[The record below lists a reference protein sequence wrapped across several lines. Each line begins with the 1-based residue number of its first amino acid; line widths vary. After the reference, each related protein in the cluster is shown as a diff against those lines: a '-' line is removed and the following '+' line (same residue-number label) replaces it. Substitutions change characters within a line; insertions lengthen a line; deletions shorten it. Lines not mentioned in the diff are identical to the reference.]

1 VKFGEFLRYL
11 GNSVVYYPRV
21 AKATGGVTASIFF
34 CQLIHRQSQLSNPH
48 EWIRATFDEIE
59 DETGLSRT
67 EQELA
72 RSQLVERDILKERV
86 VRGNND
92 TMEFL
97 PDINAFE
104 KRLDEFGQEV
114 SISSGSNPK
123 KKIFLHQPDSSKVGS
138 ENSSNNLYSK
148 LTTET
153 VTQTPVEVVKSSHPQ
168 AESSK
173 IDKFFPVQRQQIAV
187 KVTPNYQFSGP
198 WKSPEQFEEFQRA
211 LLEYFKNQG
220 VHNPSGWVF
229 KIVDGMTKGVVSPF
243 WDEFAAGIPLGES
256 QKIKRDWEI
265 EPGVPYPAFEEERI
279 QYYVHKGEPLEV
291 AVSKARSELRD
302 PVVGKDLWDGFL
314 RKCDRIADEAI
325 KAKKLGVAT
334 PYLPPSFTDKPQ
346 ITKQSVI
353 NKLAVVSPQFSLA
366 SSSSK
371 NITNLGLEQK
381 QIEREMPKSGC
392 SIPTLASLQKAY
404 ETPIGRTLVEKQIAE
419 HPEWGYGIAD
429 GQLID
434 LIPF

>member
-1 VKFGEFLRYL
+1 M
-11 GNSVVYYPRV
+11 

-34 CQLIHRQSQLSNPH
+34 CNLIHRQSQLSHAN
-48 EWIRATFDEIE
+48 EWIKITFNEIE

-72 RSQLVERDILKERV
+72 RIQLVKRNILKERM
-86 VRGNND
+86 VRGNNNA
-92 TMEFL
+92 MEFL
-97 PDINAFE
+97 PDIDALE
-104 KRLDEFGQEV
+104 KRLDEFWQEV
-114 SISSGSNPK
+114 SSVSYFPTKNTIALRQTG
-123 KKIFLHQPDSSKVGS
+123 SSKVDF
-138 ENSSNNLYSK
+138 ENSSNNLDSE

-153 VTQTPVEVVKSSHPQ
+153 LTRTPVEVIKGSQPQ
-168 AESSK
+168 AQTSK
-173 IDKFFPVQRQQIAV
+173 TDKFFPVQRQQIAV
-187 KVTPNYQFSGP
+187 KVAPNYQFSGP

-243 WDEFAAGIPLGES
+243 WDEFATGIPLGES

-334 PYLPPSFTDKPQ
+334 PYLPPSFTEKPP
-346 ITKQSVI
+346 ITKQSVMD
-353 NKLAVVSPQFSLA
+353 KLAVVSPQFSLA
-366 SSSSK
+366 SSSSD
-371 NITNLGLEQK
+371 NITNLSLEQK
-381 QIEREMPKSGC
+381 NCEEEMQNLGC
-392 SIPTLASLQKAY
+392 SIPTLASLQEAY
-404 ETPIGRTLVEKQIAE
+404 ETPMGRTLVEKQIAE
-419 HPEWGYGIAD
+419 HPEWGYGIVD
-429 GQLID
+429 SQVID
-434 LIPF
+434 LVPF

>member
-1 VKFGEFLRYL
+1 MQYL

-34 CQLIHRQSQLSNPH
+34 CQIIHRQSQLNNPH
-48 EWIRATFDEIE
+48 EWTRVNFDEIE
-59 DETGLSRT
+59 DETGLSRV

-72 RSQLVERDILKERV
+72 RSQLVGRGILKERAF
-86 VRGNND
+86 RGND
-92 TMEFL
+92 DIMEFL

-104 KRLDEFGQEV
+104 KRLNEFGQEG
-114 SISSGSNPK
+114 SISSSFNPK
-123 KKIFLHQPDSSKVGS
+123 KTIVLHQPDPSKADS
-138 ENSSNNLYSK
+138 KNSSNTLYSK
-148 LTTET
+148 ATTET
-153 VTQTPVEVVKSSHPQ
+153 VIQSPLEVVKSSHSQ
-168 AESSK
+168 AETIK
-173 IDKFFPVQRQQIAV
+173 VDKFFPVPRQQIAV
-187 KVTPNYQFSGP
+187 KVTPNYQFNGP
-198 WKSPEQFEEFQRA
+198 WESPEQFKEFQKA

-229 KIVDGMTKGVVSPF
+229 KIVDGITKGVVSPF
-243 WDEFAAGIPLGES
+243 WDEFAAGIPFGES

-279 QYYVHKGEPLEV
+279 QYYIHKGEPLEV
-291 AVSKARSELRD
+291 AVAKARSELRD

-353 NKLAVVSPQFSLA
+353 NKLAIVSSQFSLA
-366 SSSSK
+366 SSSSE
-371 NITNLGLEQK
+371 NLANLSLDQEK
-381 QIEREMPKSGC
+381 TERKISNPGC
-392 SIPTLASLQKAY
+392 NIPTLDSLQKAY
-404 ETPIGRTLVEKQIAE
+404 ENLMSRTLVEKQIAE
-419 HPEWGYGIAD
+419 HPEWGYGIVD
-429 GQLID
+429 GQVID